1 MIVGFHPKASEELIT
16 SSEFYETKIVGL
28 GDEFLNEIERMI
40 QVLEDTPLL
49 GVEIE
54 NPFRR
59 AVLHRFPFSLIY
71 TAEKNTLWIVAVAHQ
86 RLKPGYWKSRVER

>member
-1 MIVGFHPKASEELIT
+1 MIIGFHPKASEELVA
-16 SSEFYETKIVGL
+16 SSEFYESKVVGL
-28 GDEFLNEIERMI
+28 GDEFLNEVERMI

-54 NPFRR
+54 IHFRR

-71 TAEKNTLWIVAVAHQ
+71 SVEENTLWILAVSHQ